1 MAKTIFLALSG
12 AVALLADLH
21 VPSSVALAAAE
32 NKPPPEYSRIA
43 RQLRVA
49 GDVAVEVHIGQT
61 GAVETVT
68 VLSGNAMLAAPVLKT
83 VKIWKFKPFTQG
95 GQPVKASTVLRFTFK

>member
-1 MAKTIFLALSG
+1 VAKTIFLTVFG

-21 VPSSVALAAAE
+21 VPASVALAAAE
-32 NKPPPEYSRIA
+32 SKPQPEYSPIA

-61 GAVETVT
+61 GIVETVT

-83 VKIWKFKPFTQG
+83 VRMWKFKPFVQG
-95 GQPVKASTVLRFTFK
+95 GQPVKASTVLRFSFK